1 MPAEPNPP
9 VETKKSSTLHAQGDS
24 GHTPHGRN
32 VEACIDERGATT
44 WGQRTAAGENGY
56 GPTLEFWIS
65 AKAALREGL

>member
-32 VEACIDERGATT
+32 VEASIDERGATT
-44 WGQRTAAGENGY
+44 WGQRTAA
-56 GPTLEFWIS
+56 TL
-65 AKAALREGL
+65 GG